1 MPDEIRIVVADDH
14 PLVRKGLLQVI
25 ESEPT
30 LKVVGEADNG
40 EAAFDQ
46 IELLNPQIAVL
57 DIDMPKLDG
66 FAVMRQIQSKRIRV
80 DVAFLTIHGG
90 EDMFHAAMDLGAKG
104 YILKESA
111 LIEIVNGLLAI
122 AAGKYYVS
130 PSLTTYLLNRHRSAK
145 AFVESQP
152 GLNGLAPAERRIL
165 LLIANY
171 KSSKEIAD
179 ELCIHYRTVENRR
192 TAICQKLGLHGTN
205 ALLKFA
211 LQHKSQL

>member
-30 LKVVGEADNG
+30 LRVVGEADNG
-40 EAAFDQ
+40 AAAFDQ
-46 IELLNPQIAVL
+46 IELLSPQIAVL

-130 PSLTTYLLNRHRSAK
+130 PALTTYLLTRHRSAK
-145 AFVESQP
+145 AFAAGHP
-152 GLNGLAPAERRIL
+152 GINSLAPAERRIL